1 MRLTPNTDPPVN
13 AQVGRYQHTRG
24 KHMQT
29 FRFRPSAL
37 GGLLA
42 AFTFAAASAAS
53 AHTSVPGSGA
63 TGTAI
68 YGIALYKPFTA
79 MPECP
84 FKPNSY
90 PGADNAYTDETPHPC
105 FEHADRSLIGTAPA
119 GTEML
124 DVMYPVGHCPEMYTS
139 LRISLIE
146 GIVHGVYLLTP
157 GVDTQLHDYAF
168 LEYKFGK
175 PQVKRSV
182 TVQDRMRGTYQ
193 VIKASW
199 QRPGGVSLS
208 FTGAAD
214 APNAGEFTA
223 RTPQEGARQ
232 QAQYDQQQGVPK
244 L

>member
-1 MRLTPNTDPPVN
+1 M
-13 AQVGRYQHTRG
+13 HTI
-24 KHMQT
+24 
-29 FRFRPSAL
+29 RFRPSAL

-42 AFTFAAASAAS
+42 AFTFAAAPAAS
-53 AHTSVPGSGA
+53 AHTSAPGSEPA
-63 TGTAI
+63 GTAI

-90 PGADNAYTDETPHPC
+90 PGADKAYTDETPHPC
-105 FEHADRSLIGTAPA
+105 FEHDDLSLIDTAPT

-124 DVMYPVGHCPEMYTS
+124 DVIYPVDKCPEMYTS
-139 LRISLIE
+139 LRISLIK

-157 GVDTQLHDYAF
+157 GVDTQVHDYAF

-223 RTPQEGARQ
+223 TTPQEGARLQ
-232 QAQYDQQQGVPK
+232 TQDDQQQGLSK

>member
-1 MRLTPNTDPPVN
+1 M
-13 AQVGRYQHTRG
+13 HTI
-24 KHMQT
+24 
-29 FRFRPSAL
+29 RFRPSVL

-42 AFTFAAASAAS
+42 TFTFAATPAAS
-53 AHTSVPGSGA
+53 AHTGAPGSGPA
-63 TGTAI
+63 GTAI

-84 FKPNSY
+84 FKPNSA
-90 PGADNAYTDETPHPC
+90 PGAGKAYTDEAPLPC
-105 FEHADRSLIGTAPA
+105 FEHADLSLIGTVPT

-124 DVMYPVGHCPEMYTS
+124 DVIYPVDKSPEMYTS
-139 LRISLIE
+139 LRISLIK
-146 GIVHGVYLLTP
+146 GVVHGVYLLTP
-157 GVDTQLHDYAF
+157 GVDTQVHDYAF

-199 QRPGGVSLS
+199 QRPDGVSLS

-223 RTPQEGARQ
+223 TTPQEGARQ
-232 QAQYDQQQGVPK
+232 QAQDDQPQQGLPK

>member
-1 MRLTPNTDPPVN
+1 M
-13 AQVGRYQHTRG
+13 
-24 KHMQT
+24 
-29 FRFRPSAL
+29 
-37 GGLLA
+37 
-42 AFTFAAASAAS
+42 
-53 AHTSVPGSGA
+53 
-63 TGTAI
+63 TAI

-90 PGADNAYTDETPHPC
+90 PGVHNSYTDETPHPC
-105 FEHADRSLIGTAPA
+105 FEHADRSLIGTAPT
-119 GTEML
+119 GTETL
-124 DVMYPVGHCPEMYTS
+124 DVMYPVDKYPEMYTS
-139 LRISLIE
+139 LRISLIK
-146 GIVHGVYLLTP
+146 GVVHGVYLLRP
-157 GVDTQLHDYAF
+157 GVDTQVHDYAF

-182 TVQDRMRGTYQ
+182 TVQDRMRGTYE
-193 VIKASW
+193 VIEARW

-223 RTPQEGARQ
+223 TTPQEGARQ
-232 QAQYDQQQGVPK
+232 QAQDGQRQGLPK